1 MHASF
6 ILIYIPY
13 IIIGKIRQTVE
24 AKIFS
29 ASKQLYIYTTT

>member
-13 IIIGKIRQTVE
+13 IIIGKIRQFVE

-29 ASKQLYIYTTT
+29 ASKKLYTTT